1 MRRQG
6 LRIWGERVSR
16 QLLESG
22 WSAYGKPAWK
32 GLQRLRRATLGWR
45 RPLIDHAP
53 PWARR
58 IFGSTASHLDMLFID
73 HGIFR
78 VIYLNRHCIGGQ
90 AWRSAQPTPHQIRV
104 LARQGLRTIIN
115 LRGPRLCGSYWLEQA
130 TCERKG
136 IALVDFHVRS
146 RAAPTREQ
154 VWAAVELFERIEYPM
169 LLHCKSGADRAGLMS
184 VLFRHLR
191 EGVPLE
197 EARHELS
204 LRYGHFRSA
213 DTGILDYFFERYIED
228 NRRRPMPFL
237 DWVDTVYDPVEL
249 ERTFRSK
256 GWANRFIDQVLGRE

>member
-1 MRRQG
+1 
-6 LRIWGERVSR
+6 VPK
-16 QLLESG
+16 QLLEIG

-45 RPLIDHAP
+45 QPLIERAP

-58 IFGSTASHLDMLFID
+58 LFGPAASHLDMLFID

-78 VIYLNRHCIGGQ
+78 LVYLNRHRLGEK

-115 LRGPRLCGSYWLEQA
+115 LRGARLCGSYWLQKS
-130 TCERKG
+130 TCEQKG
-136 IALVDFHVRS
+136 IALIDFHIRS

-154 VWAAVELFERIEYPM
+154 VRAAVELFDRVEYPM

-184 VLFRHLR
+184 VLFRFLE

-197 EARHELS
+197 VAKGELS
-204 LRYGHFRSA
+204 LRYGHFRQA

-237 DWVDTVYDPVEL
+237 EWVDTVYDPADL
-249 ERTFRSK
+249 ERSFRSRT
-256 GWANRFIDQVLGRE
+256 WANSLIDQALRRE